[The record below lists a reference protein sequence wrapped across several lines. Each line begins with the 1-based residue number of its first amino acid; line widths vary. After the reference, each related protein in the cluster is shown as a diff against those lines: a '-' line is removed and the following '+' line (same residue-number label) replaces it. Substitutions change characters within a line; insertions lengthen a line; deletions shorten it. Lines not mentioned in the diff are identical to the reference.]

1 MESTQQAD
9 HSILF
14 RVAGVNNYTL
24 NLKLGARSRDP
35 AKMTTLLF
43 AFDFLKQRVGISKL
57 ANPECTIHFDD
68 ENLTTPEEILQT
80 RMEEVLVKPKG
91 SGEEFEAE
99 LADDDIVYL
108 NDKE

>member
-1 MESTQQAD
+1 MGIA
-9 HSILF
+9 
-14 RVAGVNNYTL
+14 NYSFTL
-24 NLKLGARSRDP
+24 RLGARTSDA
-35 AKMTTLLF
+35 AKMTVLLF

-57 ANPECTIHFDD
+57 QNTECTIHFDE

-91 SGEEFEAE
+91 SGPEFEAE
-99 LADDDIVYL
+99 LVDSDMVYL